1 MEVLLVAMRE
11 ELQIISLEQGTRMD
25 CTQGEFSTNS
35 LLKNC
40 LVKQIF
46 RIRKYNKKT
55 GKALLSINGKEVEK
69 KNFEV
74 KKIKTKS

>member
-46 RIRKYNKKT
+46 ELENITKKLERLFCQLTGRKLKR
-55 GKALLSINGKEVEK
+55 
-69 KNFEV
+69 
-74 KKIKTKS
+74 KILR